1 MPPRKQDDRVRPIP
15 ISDGDATT
23 EFSPVTDGT
32 SGDRRRPWAGLVM
45 LTLVAVV
52 AAMALT
58 SWGAVRDDAS
68 ADEAL
73 EVGDTNSHLG
83 PDDQLLLVA
92 ERTDARWETTWDR
105 LQPPRTTTGLI
116 GLIPAP
122 RSSAAA
128 SRSIDASGTVL
139 ADRICRAGTC
149 VIGLFAREAPLDRI
163 ATIDGDAFAWHE
175 EDPFRIAWTTGSGS
189 VAEIRSGILDPDS
202 GTIDG
207 IETHGSVGTRDRLA
221 RWDTDGFIL
230 TGTGTQA
237 VDGDGVSM
245 WSVDADILD
254 LSGGMVTITRGPGS
268 WAVLD
273 RTSGTTLMAATPG
286 QDAISVTDVDEAQRK
301 VTITDDGYRYTIA
314 PRTPSEAVRTAS
326 IGSVPGTTFRIYRD
340 DGGTRLTIVVERA
353 EDRIV
358 PLSFG

>member
-1 MPPRKQDDRVRPIP
+1 MLPRERDDRVRPIP
-15 ISDGDATT
+15 INDDDAAT
-23 EFSPVTDGT
+23 ELAPVTDGA
-32 SGDRRRPWAGLVM
+32 SRPARRPLAGLMM
-45 LTLVAVV
+45 LTLVAIV
-52 AAMALT
+52 AAVALT
-58 SWGAVRDDAS
+58 SWGSLRDDAS
-68 ADEAL
+68 ADESL
-73 EVGDTNSHLG
+73 EGRSTSSHLG

-92 ERTDARWETTWDR
+92 ERTEVQWETTWDR
-105 LQPPRTTTGLI
+105 LQPPQTTTGLI

-122 RSSAAA
+122 RSSEAA

-139 ADRICRAGTC
+139 ADSICRAGTC

-175 EDPFRIAWTTGSGS
+175 EDPFRIAWTTGSGA

-207 IETHGSVGTRDRLA
+207 IESHGSVGANDRLA
-221 RWDTDGFIL
+221 RWDANGFIL

-237 VDGDGVSM
+237 IDGDGAPM
-245 WSVDADILD
+245 WSVDANILD
-254 LSGGMVTITRGPGS
+254 LSGGMVAITRGPGS

-273 RTSGTTLMAATPG
+273 RVSGTALMAATPG
-286 QDAISVTDVDEAQRK
+286 QDAISVTDVDEGRRR
-301 VTITDDGYRYTIA
+301 VTVANDGYRYTIA
-314 PRTPSEAVRTAS
+314 ATTPSDAVRTAS

-340 DGGTRLTIVVERA
+340 DEGTRLTIVVERA
-353 EDRIV
+353 EDGIV